1 MTKGLIEANK
11 GILKK
16 IFSEEFWFIV
26 PQYQRPYVW
35 QEENIQEL
43 IDDLYYAFEN
53 KQNSEYFL
61 GALVLKRTT
70 EKEFRE
76 YEILDGQQ
84 RLTTLCMMMAVI
96 RDLIKKPQYK
106 YTLSQMIYQEENEL
120 LKVPSR
126 NRIKYNTR
134 DKVKDFV
141 KDYIIANGSTRKRD
155 LVNYHEDTNIS
166 VSNMAK
172 AISTMH
178 TIFEN
183 KENLE
188 SFAVFLLNNVLFIYV
203 STDNTEDAFRLFT
216 ILNDR
221 GIPLS
226 NADILKS
233 INIGE
238 ISEEDLDEYSK
249 HWEYLEEKY
258 HKGFDRFLSFV
269 RTILLKNKPSSNLLD
284 EYEKNIYQ
292 KNILKKGKNTIDFL
306 IELDGIYDKI
316 IDLNDENLSNEYK
329 NLVTIMKLG
338 LHSDEWIPTVLSY
351 FLKFEYYNLDEFIK
365 KLEYKFIG
373 DLMSNVSPS
382 KRRENLNNIIK
393 TIEIVS
399 KENIDILFENRE
411 LFDIDKNIFR
421 KNINGDIY
429 GKKYT
434 KYLLLKMEYL
444 MNDNSVYLSNYK
456 EISIEHV
463 LPQNPLKKS
472 HWRRD
477 FTEEQRKL
485 WTNKL
490 SNLVLISNKKNVK
503 LANLDFKKKKEEY
516 LKNRMDVFN
525 SSKIFLDKSSKWDE
539 TNLRNRQNIMV
550 NMLINNKYSEYKTL
564 ASV

>member
-178 TIFEN
+178 TIFDN

-188 SFAVFLLNNVLFIYV
+188 AFAVFLLNNVLFIYV

-238 ISEEDLDEYSK
+238 IGEEDLDEYSK

-338 LHSDEWIPTVLSY
+338 LHSDEWIPTALSY

-399 KENIDILFENRE
+399 KENMDILFENRE

-477 FTEEQRKL
+477 FTDEQRKL

-550 NMLINNKYSEYKTL
+550 NMLINNKYSE
-564 ASV
+564 

>member
-1 MTKGLIEANK
+1 MTNGLIEANK

-26 PQYQRPYVW
+26 PEYQRPYVW

-61 GALVLKRTT
+61 GALVLKRTR
-70 EKEFRE
+70 EKEFKE

-84 RLTTLCMMMAVI
+84 RLTTLCMMMAVL
-96 RDLIKKPQYK
+96 RDLMKKPQYK
-106 YTLSQMIYQEENEL
+106 WTLSQMIYQEENEL

-141 KDYIIANGSTRKRD
+141 KNYIIANGSTKKKD
-155 LVNYHEDTNIS
+155 LINYHEDTNIS

-172 AISTMH
+172 AISSMH
-178 TIFEN
+178 NIFES

-188 SFAVFLLNNVLFIYV
+188 AFAVFLLNNVLFIYV

-238 ISEEDLDEYSK
+238 VPEEDLDEYSK
-249 HWEYLEEKY
+249 NWEYLEEKY

-269 RTILLKNKPSSNLLD
+269 RTILLKNKPASNLLD

-306 IELDGIYDKI
+306 IELDEIYDKI

-329 NLVTIMKLG
+329 NLVTIMKIG
-338 LHSDEWIPTVLSY
+338 LHSDEWIPAVMSY
-351 FLKFEYYNLDEFIK
+351 FLKFEYYNLDKFIK
-365 KLEYKFIG
+365 KLEYKFVG

-393 TIEIVS
+393 TIEIVN
-399 KENIDILFENRE
+399 KENIDTLFENKE

-421 KNINGDIY
+421 NNINGEVY

-434 KYLLLKMEYL
+434 KYLLLKIEYL
-444 MNDNSVYLSNYK
+444 MSDNSVHLSNYK

-477 FTEEQRKL
+477 FTENQRKN

-503 LANLDFKKKKEEY
+503 LANLDFNKKKEEY
-516 LKNRMDVFN
+516 LKHRMDVFN
-525 SSKIFLDKSSKWDE
+525 NSKILLDKSSKWDE
-539 TNLRNRQNIMV
+539 ATLKIRQNTLV
-550 NMLINNKYSEYKTL
+550 NMLVNNN
-564 ASV
+564 

>member
-43 IDDLYYAFEN
+43 IDDIYYAFEN

-238 ISEEDLDEYSK
+238 IGEEDLDEYSK

-550 NMLINNKYSEYKTL
+550 NMLINNKYSE
-564 ASV
+564 

>member
-238 ISEEDLDEYSK
+238 IGEEDLDEYSK

-477 FTEEQRKL
+477 FTDEQRKL

-550 NMLINNKYSEYKTL
+550 NMLINNKYSE
-564 ASV
+564 

>member
-1 MTKGLIEANK
+1 M
-11 GILKK
+11 LKN

-26 PQYQRPYVW
+26 PEYQRPYVW

-61 GALVLKRTT
+61 GALVLKRTR
-70 EKEFRE
+70 EKEFKE

-84 RLTTLCMMMAVI
+84 RLTTLCMMMAVL
-96 RDLIKKPQYK
+96 RDLMKKPQYK
-106 YTLSQMIYQEENEL
+106 WTLSQMIYQEENEL

-141 KDYIIANGSTRKRD
+141 KNYIIANGSTKKKD
-155 LVNYHEDTNIS
+155 LINYHEDTNIS

-172 AISTMH
+172 AISSMH
-178 TIFEN
+178 NIFES

-188 SFAVFLLNNVLFIYV
+188 AFAVFLLNNVLFIYV

-238 ISEEDLDEYSK
+238 VPEEDLDEYSK
-249 HWEYLEEKY
+249 NWEYLEEKY
-258 HKGFDRFLSFV
+258 HKGFDRFLSLV
-269 RTILLKNKPSSNLLD
+269 RTIHLKNKPASNLLD

-306 IELDGIYDKI
+306 IELDEIYDKI

-329 NLVTIMKLG
+329 NLVTIMKIG
-338 LHSDEWIPTVLSY
+338 LHSDEWIPAVMSY
-351 FLKFEYYNLDEFIK
+351 FLKFEYYNLDKFIK
-365 KLEYKFIG
+365 KLEYKFVG

-393 TIEIVS
+393 TIEIVN
-399 KENIDILFENRE
+399 KENIDTLFENKE

-421 KNINGDIY
+421 NNINGEVY

-434 KYLLLKMEYL
+434 KYLLLKIEYL
-444 MNDNSVYLSNYK
+444 MSDNSVHLSNYK

-477 FTEEQRKL
+477 FTENQRKN

-503 LANLDFKKKKEEY
+503 LANLDFNKKKEEY
-516 LKNRMDVFN
+516 LKHRMDVFN

-539 TNLRNRQNIMV
+539 ATLKSRQNTMV
-550 NMLINNKYSEYKTL
+550 GMLLNNKCYE
-564 ASV
+564 

>member
-1 MTKGLIEANK
+1 MTNGLIEANK

-26 PQYQRPYVW
+26 PEYQRPYVW

-61 GALVLKRTT
+61 GALVLKRTR
-70 EKEFRE
+70 EKEFKE

-84 RLTTLCMMMAVI
+84 RLTTLCMMMAVL
-96 RDLIKKPQYK
+96 RDLMKKPQYK
-106 YTLSQMIYQEENEL
+106 WTLSQMIYQEENEL

-141 KDYIIANGSTRKRD
+141 KNYIIANGSTKKKD
-155 LVNYHEDTNIS
+155 LINYHEDTNIS

-172 AISTMH
+172 AISSMH
-178 TIFEN
+178 NIFES

-188 SFAVFLLNNVLFIYV
+188 AFAVFLLNNVLFIYV

-238 ISEEDLDEYSK
+238 VPEEDLDEYSK
-249 HWEYLEEKY
+249 NWEYLEEKY

-269 RTILLKNKPSSNLLD
+269 RTILLKNKPASNLLD
-284 EYEKNIYQ
+284 EYEKNIYR

-306 IELDGIYDKI
+306 IELDEIYDKI

-329 NLVTIMKLG
+329 NLVTIMKIG
-338 LHSDEWIPTVLSY
+338 LHSDEWIPAVMSY
-351 FLKFEYYNLDEFIK
+351 FLKFEYYNLDKFIK
-365 KLEYKFIG
+365 KLEYKFVG

-393 TIEIVS
+393 TIEIVN
-399 KENIDILFENRE
+399 KENIDTLFENKE

-421 KNINGDIY
+421 NNINGEVY

-434 KYLLLKMEYL
+434 KYLLLKIEYL
-444 MNDNSVYLSNYK
+444 MSDNSVHLSNYK

-477 FTEEQRKL
+477 FTENQRKN

-490 SNLVLISNKKNVK
+490 SNLVLISNKKNVR
-503 LANLDFKKKKEEY
+503 LANLDFNKKKEEY
-516 LKNRMDVFN
+516 LKHRMDVFN

-539 TNLRNRQNIMV
+539 ATLKSRQNTMV
-550 NMLINNKYSEYKTL
+550 GMLLNNKCYE
-564 ASV
+564 

>member
-1 MTKGLIEANK
+1 MTNGLIEANK

-26 PQYQRPYVW
+26 PEYQRPYVW

-61 GALVLKRTT
+61 GALVLKRTR
-70 EKEFRE
+70 EKEFKE

-84 RLTTLCMMMAVI
+84 RLTTLCMMMAVL
-96 RDLIKKPQYK
+96 RDLMKKPQYK
-106 YTLSQMIYQEENEL
+106 WTLSQMIYQEENEL

-141 KDYIIANGSTRKRD
+141 KNYIIANGSTKKKD
-155 LVNYHEDTNIS
+155 LINYHEDTNIS

-172 AISTMH
+172 AISSMH
-178 TIFEN
+178 NIFES

-188 SFAVFLLNNVLFIYV
+188 AFAVFLLNNVLFIYV

-238 ISEEDLDEYSK
+238 VPEEDLDEYSK
-249 HWEYLEEKY
+249 NWEYLEEKY

-269 RTILLKNKPSSNLLD
+269 RTILLKNKPASNLLD
-284 EYEKNIYQ
+284 EYEKNIYR
-292 KNILKKGKNTIDFL
+292 KNILKKGKNSIDFL
-306 IELDGIYDKI
+306 VELDEIYDKI

-329 NLVTIMKLG
+329 NLVTIMKIG
-338 LHSDEWIPTVLSY
+338 LHSDEWIPAVMSY
-351 FLKFEYYNLDEFIK
+351 FLKFEYYNLDKFIK
-365 KLEYKFIG
+365 KLEYKFVG

-393 TIEIVS
+393 TIEIVN
-399 KENIDILFENRE
+399 KENIDTLFENKE

-421 KNINGDIY
+421 NNINGEVY

-434 KYLLLKMEYL
+434 KYLLLKIEYL
-444 MNDNSVYLSNYK
+444 MSDNSVHLSNYK

-477 FTEEQRKL
+477 FTENQRKN

-503 LANLDFKKKKEEY
+503 LANLDFNKKKEEY
-516 LKNRMDVFN
+516 LKHRMDVFN

-539 TNLRNRQNIMV
+539 ATLKSRQNTMV
-550 NMLINNKYSEYKTL
+550 GMLLNNKCYE
-564 ASV
+564 

>member
-141 KDYIIANGSTRKRD
+141 KDYIIANGSKRD

-550 NMLINNKYSEYKTL
+550 NMLINNKYSE
-564 ASV
+564 

>member
-399 KENIDILFENRE
+399 KENMDILFENRE

-550 NMLINNKYSEYKTL
+550 NMLVNNKYSE
-564 ASV
+564 

>member
-1 MTKGLIEANK
+1 MTNGLIEANK

-26 PQYQRPYVW
+26 PEYQRPYVW

-61 GALVLKRTT
+61 GALVLKRTR
-70 EKEFRE
+70 EKEFKE

-84 RLTTLCMMMAVI
+84 RLTTLCMMMAVL
-96 RDLIKKPQYK
+96 RDLMKKPQYK
-106 YTLSQMIYQEENEL
+106 WTLSQMIYQEENEL

-141 KDYIIANGSTRKRD
+141 KNYIIANGSTKKKD
-155 LVNYHEDTNIS
+155 LINYHEDTNIS

-172 AISTMH
+172 AISSMH
-178 TIFEN
+178 NIFES

-188 SFAVFLLNNVLFIYV
+188 AFAVFLLNNVLFIYV

-238 ISEEDLDEYSK
+238 VPEEDLDEYSK
-249 HWEYLEEKY
+249 NWEYLEEKY

-269 RTILLKNKPSSNLLD
+269 RTILLKNNPASNLLD
-284 EYEKNIYQ
+284 EYEKNIYR

-306 IELDGIYDKI
+306 VELDEIYDKI

-329 NLVTIMKLG
+329 NLVTIMKIG
-338 LHSDEWIPTVLSY
+338 LHSDEWIPAVMSY
-351 FLKFEYYNLDEFIK
+351 FLKFEYYNLDKFIK
-365 KLEYKFIG
+365 KLEYKFVG

-393 TIEIVS
+393 TIEIVN
-399 KENIDILFENRE
+399 KENIDTLFENKE

-421 KNINGDIY
+421 NNINGEVY

-434 KYLLLKMEYL
+434 KYLLLKIEYL
-444 MNDNSVYLSNYK
+444 MSDNSVHLSNYK

-477 FTEEQRKL
+477 FTENQRKN

-503 LANLDFKKKKEEY
+503 LANLDFNKKKEEY
-516 LKNRMDVFN
+516 LKHRMDVFN

-539 TNLRNRQNIMV
+539 ATLKSRQNTMV
-550 NMLINNKYSEYKTL
+550 GMLLNNKCYE
-564 ASV
+564 

>member
-84 RLTTLCMMMAVI
+84 RLTNLCMMMAVI

-178 TIFEN
+178 TIFDN

-188 SFAVFLLNNVLFIYV
+188 AFAVFLLNNVLFIYV

-238 ISEEDLDEYSK
+238 IGEEDLDEYSK

-399 KENIDILFENRE
+399 KENMDILFENRE

-550 NMLINNKYSEYKTL
+550 NMLINNKYSE
-564 ASV
+564 

>member
-1 MTKGLIEANK
+1 MTNGLIEANK

-26 PQYQRPYVW
+26 PEYQRPYVW

-61 GALVLKRTT
+61 GALVLKRTR
-70 EKEFRE
+70 EKEFKE

-84 RLTTLCMMMAVI
+84 RLTTLCMMMAVL
-96 RDLIKKPQYK
+96 RDLMKKPQYK
-106 YTLSQMIYQEENEL
+106 WTLSQMIYQEENEL

-141 KDYIIANGSTRKRD
+141 KNYIIANGSTKKKD
-155 LVNYHEDTNIS
+155 LINYHEDTNIS

-172 AISTMH
+172 AISSMH
-178 TIFEN
+178 NIFES

-188 SFAVFLLNNVLFIYV
+188 AFAVFLLNNVLFIYV

-238 ISEEDLDEYSK
+238 VPEEDLDEYSK
-249 HWEYLEEKY
+249 NWEYLEEKY

-269 RTILLKNKPSSNLLD
+269 RTILLKNKPASNLLD

-306 IELDGIYDKI
+306 VELDEIYDKI

-329 NLVTIMKLG
+329 NLVTIMKIG
-338 LHSDEWIPTVLSY
+338 LHSDEWIPAVMSY
-351 FLKFEYYNLDEFIK
+351 FLKFEYYNLDKFIK
-365 KLEYKFIG
+365 KLEYKFVG

-393 TIEIVS
+393 TIEIVN
-399 KENIDILFENRE
+399 KENIDTLFENKE

-421 KNINGDIY
+421 NNINGEVY

-434 KYLLLKMEYL
+434 KYLLLKIEYL
-444 MNDNSVYLSNYK
+444 MSDNSVHLSNYK

-477 FTEEQRKL
+477 FTENQRKN

-503 LANLDFKKKKEEY
+503 LANLDFNKKKEEY
-516 LKNRMDVFN
+516 LKHRMDVFN

-539 TNLRNRQNIMV
+539 ATLKSRQNTMV
-550 NMLINNKYSEYKTL
+550 GMLLNNKCYE
-564 ASV
+564 

>member
-178 TIFEN
+178 TIFDN

-188 SFAVFLLNNVLFIYV
+188 AFAVFLLNNVLFIYV

-238 ISEEDLDEYSK
+238 IGEEDLDEYSK

-284 EYEKNIYQ
+284 EYEKKIFQ

-399 KENIDILFENRE
+399 KENMDILFENRE

-550 NMLINNKYSEYKTL
+550 NMLINNKYSE
-564 ASV
+564 

>member
-43 IDDLYYAFEN
+43 IDDLYYAFEY

-550 NMLINNKYSEYKTL
+550 NMLINNKYSE
-564 ASV
+564 

>member
-434 KYLLLKMEYL
+434 KYILLKIEYL
-444 MNDNSVYLSNYK
+444 INDNYVYLSNYK

-550 NMLINNKYSEYKTL
+550 NMLINNKYSE
-564 ASV
+564 

>member
-178 TIFEN
+178 TIFDN

-188 SFAVFLLNNVLFIYV
+188 AFAVFLLNNVLFIYV

-238 ISEEDLDEYSK
+238 IGEEDLDEYSK

-292 KNILKKGKNTIDFL
+292 KNILKNGKNTIDFL

-399 KENIDILFENRE
+399 KENMDILFENRE

-550 NMLINNKYSEYKTL
+550 NMLINNKYSE
-564 ASV
+564 

>member
-1 MTKGLIEANK
+1 MTNGLIEANK

-26 PQYQRPYVW
+26 PEYQRPYVW

-61 GALVLKRTT
+61 GALVLKRTR
-70 EKEFRE
+70 EKEFKE

-84 RLTTLCMMMAVI
+84 RLTTLCMMMAVL
-96 RDLIKKPQYK
+96 RDLMKKPQYK
-106 YTLSQMIYQEENEL
+106 WTLSQMIYQEENEL

-141 KDYIIANGSTRKRD
+141 KNYIIANGSTKKKD
-155 LVNYHEDTNIS
+155 LINYHEDTNIS

-172 AISTMH
+172 AISSMH
-178 TIFEN
+178 NIFES

-188 SFAVFLLNNVLFIYV
+188 AFAVFLLNNVLFIYV

-238 ISEEDLDEYSK
+238 VPEEDLDEYSK
-249 HWEYLEEKY
+249 NWEYLEEKY

-269 RTILLKNKPSSNLLD
+269 RTILLKNKPASNLLD
-284 EYEKNIYQ
+284 EYEKNIYR

-306 IELDGIYDKI
+306 VELDEIYDKI

-329 NLVTIMKLG
+329 NLVTIMKIG
-338 LHSDEWIPTVLSY
+338 LHSDEWIPAVMSY
-351 FLKFEYYNLDEFIK
+351 FLKFEYYNLDKFIK
-365 KLEYKFIG
+365 KLEYKFVG

-393 TIEIVS
+393 TIEIVN
-399 KENIDILFENRE
+399 KENIDTLFENKE

-421 KNINGDIY
+421 NNINGEVY

-434 KYLLLKMEYL
+434 KYLLLKIEYL
-444 MNDNSVYLSNYK
+444 MSDNSVHLSNYK

-477 FTEEQRKL
+477 FTENQRKN

-503 LANLDFKKKKEEY
+503 LANLDFNKKKEEY
-516 LKNRMDVFN
+516 LKHRMDVFN

-539 TNLRNRQNIMV
+539 ATLKSRQNTMV
-550 NMLINNKYSEYKTL
+550 GMLLNNKCYE
-564 ASV
+564 

>member
-1 MTKGLIEANK
+1 MTNGLIEANK

-26 PQYQRPYVW
+26 PEYQRPYVW

-61 GALVLKRTT
+61 GALVLKRTR
-70 EKEFRE
+70 EKEFKE

-84 RLTTLCMMMAVI
+84 RLTTLCMMMAVL
-96 RDLIKKPQYK
+96 RDLMKKPQYK
-106 YTLSQMIYQEENEL
+106 WTLSQMIYQEENEL

-141 KDYIIANGSTRKRD
+141 KNYIIANGSTKKKD
-155 LVNYHEDTNIS
+155 LINYHEDTNIS
-166 VSNMAK
+166 VSHMAK
-172 AISTMH
+172 AISSMH
-178 TIFEN
+178 NIFES

-188 SFAVFLLNNVLFIYV
+188 AFAVFLLNNVLFIYV

-238 ISEEDLDEYSK
+238 VPEEDLDEYSK
-249 HWEYLEEKY
+249 NWEYLEEKY

-269 RTILLKNKPSSNLLD
+269 RTILLKNKPASNLLD

-306 IELDGIYDKI
+306 IELDEIYDKI

-329 NLVTIMKLG
+329 NLVTIMKIG
-338 LHSDEWIPTVLSY
+338 LHSDEWIPAVMSY
-351 FLKFEYYNLDEFIK
+351 FLKFEYYNLDKFIK
-365 KLEYKFIG
+365 KLEYKFVG

-393 TIEIVS
+393 TIEIVN
-399 KENIDILFENRE
+399 KENIDTLFENKE

-421 KNINGDIY
+421 NNINGEVY

-434 KYLLLKMEYL
+434 KYLLLKIEYL
-444 MNDNSVYLSNYK
+444 MSDNSVHLSNYK

-477 FTEEQRKL
+477 FTENQRKN

-503 LANLDFKKKKEEY
+503 LANLDFNKKKEEY
-516 LKNRMDVFN
+516 LKHRMDVFN

-539 TNLRNRQNIMV
+539 ATLKSRQNTMV
-550 NMLINNKYSEYKTL
+550 GMLLNNKCYE
-564 ASV
+564 

>member
-84 RLTTLCMMMAVI
+84 RLTTLCMMMAII

-178 TIFEN
+178 TIFDN

-188 SFAVFLLNNVLFIYV
+188 AFAVFLLNNVLFIYV

-238 ISEEDLDEYSK
+238 IGEEDLDEYSK

-399 KENIDILFENRE
+399 KENMDILFENRE

-550 NMLINNKYSEYKTL
+550 NMLINNKYSE
-564 ASV
+564 

>member
-550 NMLINNKYSEYKTL
+550 NMLFNNKYSE
-564 ASV
+564 

>member
-178 TIFEN
+178 TIFDN

-188 SFAVFLLNNVLFIYV
+188 AFAVFLLNNVLFIYV

-238 ISEEDLDEYSK
+238 IGEEDLDEYSK

-399 KENIDILFENRE
+399 KENMDILFENRE

-490 SNLVLISNKKNVK
+490 SNLVLIINKKNVK

-550 NMLINNKYSEYKTL
+550 NMLINNKYSE
-564 ASV
+564 

>member
-76 YEILDGQQ
+76 YENLDGQQ

-178 TIFEN
+178 TIFDN

-188 SFAVFLLNNVLFIYV
+188 AFAVFLLNNVLFIYV

-238 ISEEDLDEYSK
+238 IGEEDLDEYSK

-399 KENIDILFENRE
+399 KENMDILFENRE

-550 NMLINNKYSEYKTL
+550 NMLINNKYSE
-564 ASV
+564 

>member
-1 MTKGLIEANK
+1 MTNGLIEANK

-26 PQYQRPYVW
+26 PEYQRPYVW

-61 GALVLKRTT
+61 GALVLKRTR
-70 EKEFRE
+70 EKEFKE

-84 RLTTLCMMMAVI
+84 RLTTLCMMMAVL
-96 RDLIKKPQYK
+96 RDLMKKPQYK
-106 YTLSQMIYQEENEL
+106 WTLSQMIYQEENEL

-141 KDYIIANGSTRKRD
+141 KNYIIANGSTKKKD
-155 LVNYHEDTNIS
+155 LINYHEDTNIS

-172 AISTMH
+172 AISSIH
-178 TIFEN
+178 NIFES

-188 SFAVFLLNNVLFIYV
+188 AFAVFLLNNVLFIYV

-238 ISEEDLDEYSK
+238 VPEEDLDEYSK
-249 HWEYLEEKY
+249 NWEYLEEKY

-269 RTILLKNKPSSNLLD
+269 RTILLKNKPASNLLD

-306 IELDGIYDKI
+306 IELDEIYDKI

-329 NLVTIMKLG
+329 NLVTIMKIG
-338 LHSDEWIPTVLSY
+338 LHSDEWIPAVMSY
-351 FLKFEYYNLDEFIK
+351 FLKFEYYNLDKFIK
-365 KLEYKFIG
+365 KLEYKFVG

-393 TIEIVS
+393 TIEIVN
-399 KENIDILFENRE
+399 KENIDTLFENKE

-421 KNINGDIY
+421 NNINGEVY

-434 KYLLLKMEYL
+434 KYLLLKIEYL
-444 MNDNSVYLSNYK
+444 MSDNSVHLSNYK

-477 FTEEQRKL
+477 FTENQRKN

-503 LANLDFKKKKEEY
+503 LANLDFNKKKEEY
-516 LKNRMDVFN
+516 LKHRMDVFN

-539 TNLRNRQNIMV
+539 ATLKSRQNTMV
-550 NMLINNKYSEYKTL
+550 GMLLNNKCYE
-564 ASV
+564 

>member
-178 TIFEN
+178 TIFDN

-188 SFAVFLLNNVLFIYV
+188 AFAVFLLNNVLFIYV

-238 ISEEDLDEYSK
+238 IGEEDLDEYSK

-399 KENIDILFENRE
+399 KENMDILFENRE

-472 HWRRD
+472 NWRRD

-550 NMLINNKYSEYKTL
+550 NMLINNKYSE
-564 ASV
+564 

>member
-183 KENLE
+183 KETLE

-550 NMLINNKYSEYKTL
+550 NMLINNKYSE
-564 ASV
+564 

>member
-172 AISTMH
+172 AISTIH

-238 ISEEDLDEYSK
+238 IGEEDLDEYSK

-550 NMLINNKYSEYKTL
+550 NMLINNKYSE
-564 ASV
+564 

>member
-188 SFAVFLLNNVLFIYV
+188 AFAVFLLNNVLFIYV

-238 ISEEDLDEYSK
+238 IGEEDLDEYSK
-249 HWEYLEEKY
+249 HWEYLEEQY

-399 KENIDILFENRE
+399 KENMDILFENRE

-550 NMLINNKYSEYKTL
+550 NMLINNKYSE
-564 ASV
+564 

>member
-43 IDDLYYAFEN
+43 IDDIYYAFEN

-178 TIFEN
+178 TIFDN

-188 SFAVFLLNNVLFIYV
+188 AFAVFLLNNVLFIYV

-238 ISEEDLDEYSK
+238 IGEEDLDEYSK

-399 KENIDILFENRE
+399 KENMDILFENRE

-550 NMLINNKYSEYKTL
+550 NMLINNKYSE
-564 ASV
+564 

>member
-178 TIFEN
+178 TIFDN

-188 SFAVFLLNNVLFIYV
+188 AFAVFLLNNVLFIYV

-238 ISEEDLDEYSK
+238 IGEEDLDEYSK
-249 HWEYLEEKY
+249 HWEYIEEKY

-399 KENIDILFENRE
+399 KENMDILFENRE

-550 NMLINNKYSEYKTL
+550 NMLINNKYSE
-564 ASV
+564 

>member
-238 ISEEDLDEYSK
+238 IGEEDLDEYSK

-399 KENIDILFENRE
+399 KENMDILFENRE

-550 NMLINNKYSEYKTL
+550 NMLVNNKYSE
-564 ASV
+564 

>member
-134 DKVKDFV
+134 GKVKDFV

-550 NMLINNKYSEYKTL
+550 NMLINNKYSE
-564 ASV
+564 